1 MTKDAK
7 SFLEALSRD
16 KELLEKIKEAP
27 TTEAVIALAAEKG
40 FALTAEDLK
49 PAAAG
54 ELSDDD
60 LDGVAGGTGNTTPLE
75 GIAWLQKQF
84 R

>member
-7 SFLEALSRD
+7 SFLEEAARD
-16 KELLEKIKEAP
+16 KELLEKIKNAA

-49 PAAAG
+49 PAAG

-75 GIAWLQKQF
+75 GVAWLQKQF

>member
-16 KELLEKIKEAP
+16 KELQEKIKEAS
-27 TTEAVIALAAEKG
+27 TTEAVIALAAKKG

-49 PAAAG
+49 PAAG
-54 ELSDDD
+54 ELSDAE
-60 LDGVAGGTGNTTPLE
+60 LDGVAGGTGNNTPLE